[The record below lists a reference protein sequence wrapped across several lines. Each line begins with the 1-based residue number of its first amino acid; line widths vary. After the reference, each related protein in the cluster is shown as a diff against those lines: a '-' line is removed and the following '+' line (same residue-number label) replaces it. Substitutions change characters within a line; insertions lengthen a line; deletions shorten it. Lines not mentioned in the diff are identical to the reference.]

1 MDNKRRK
8 LLGTTYLTNS
18 SKSARGEFHPHHLA
32 KGIREEAFAL
42 DVGQPRPTCLFFRE
56 RNVVPILLCLAV
68 EQAKLRPLERLAQRG
83 REGRKRGEH
92 GRPPTGFAWLAV
104 VQGRCCQSAVE
115 PGRSDGAGQRRA
127 KRGRS
132 EPGNTHDGSQVRN
145 FYHTI
150 SPGDQFICR
159 TVPLWPALSSQNP
172 FRSFPTG
179 SPPCGSPKKKKGLPR
194 LAPLF
199 LRNLFLMLLYLHASD
214 GVGMGAC
221 ASSGQKP
228 RCVQLMPQI
237 RVIHALRASR
247 SMNRTRPFQDLDLC
261 RAPSMLRL
269 P

>member
-92 GRPPTGFAWLAV
+92 GRPPTGFALI
-104 VQGRCCQSAVE
+104 CCRPRKVLPIGSRARAL
-115 PGRSDGAGQRRA
+115 GRSGAAAGQ
-127 KRGRS
+127 KR
-132 EPGNTHDGSQVRN
+132 QVRTGKHSRWITSAQ
-145 FYHTI
+145 FLPHDL
-150 SPGDQFICR
+150 PGGQVHLSNRAIMAGIKLSG
-159 TVPLWPALSSQNP
+159 PL
-172 FRSFPTG
+172 SFFPYG
-179 SPPCGSPKKKKGLPR
+179 FPPMWESKKKKGLPR